1 MNGNFS
7 KWMAAVLGILI
18 APSMSFAWED
28 PSILQVEED
37 WELVVLTPD
46 PLQDS
51 PQISTWMSP
60 TRNMGSE
67 HFGLDLNHTLRNSEI
82 GGGFQ
87 TKALRGESLI
97 ESKLHDDS
105 TNLHHEGEVLRWT
118 QVMSIHGGS
127 LYFSIKNGT
136 SQSWG
141 TFGGTNTTVS
151 LPSSLS
157 NLNQYSHQ
165 SSLSWSGVGYASN
178 RVGHLKLVRVRK
190 IDSNGQIVEQ
200 SIDTAIDSNLQ

>member
-1 MNGNFS
+1 
-7 KWMAAVLGILI
+7 MAAAIAILI
-18 APSMSFAWED
+18 TPSLGFAWED

-60 TRNMGSE
+60 TGNMGSE

-87 TKALRGESLI
+87 TKALNGESLI
-97 ESKLHDDS
+97 ESKTHDDS
-105 TNLHHEGEVLRWT
+105 TNLHHEGEVIRWT
-118 QVMSIHGGS
+118 QVMSTHGGS

-141 TFGGTNTTVS
+141 AFGGSNTTVS
-151 LPSSLS
+151 IPSGLT
-157 NLNQYSHQ
+157 NLNQYSHL

-178 RVGHLKLVRVRK
+178 RVGHLKLLRVRK
-190 IDSNGQIVEQ
+190 VDSNGQIVEQ
-200 SIDTAIDSNLQ
+200 SIGTAIESSVQ

>member
-1 MNGNFS
+1 MCGNFS
-7 KWMAAVLGILI
+7 KWTATVLAILI
-18 APSMSFAWED
+18 SPTMGFAWED

-60 TRNMGSE
+60 TGSMASE
-67 HFGLDLNHTLRNSEI
+67 HFGLDLNHTLRNGEI

-87 TKALRGESLI
+87 TKALNGESI
-97 ESKLHDDS
+97 VESKLHEDS
-105 TNLHHEGEVLRWT
+105 SNLHHESEVIRWT
-118 QVMSIHGGS
+118 QVMSINDRS

-141 TFGGTNTTVS
+141 AFGGTNMTVNLS
-151 LPSSLS
+151 SSLG

-178 RVGHLKLVRVRK
+178 RVGHLKLLRVRK
-190 IDSNGQIVEQ
+190 IDSNGQVVEQ
-200 SIDTAIDSNLQ
+200 SVGTAIDSNIQ